1 MILNP
6 QRKEVNKIPY
16 YTGRNKLIPGTVSIP
31 KGNKISCKG
40 WPQEAIMRVLMNNM
54 EWETTRDPGG
64 FTPEKPVIGREN
76 FEKTIEALK
85 GLECDETLLIQS
97 GKPIGIFKTH
107 RMAPRVLTS
116 TAMLVPMWATGESFK
131 KLETKGLT
139 MYNPM
144 ADGNWT
150 KTGSQDMVFE
160 TLEVFDAVAR
170 KHFNGTLRGKL
181 VLSAGLGAA
190 GGALSLAVTMCGGVA
205 LVVDVDRDKIQ
216 RAVKAKYC
224 DTLSDSPHE
233 AFEKVMDARYKG
245 RAMSLGLVGN
255 AAQIYPALLE
265 HGILPDVVT
274 DLTSSHDL
282 LDGYIPAGMK
292 PEQAIALRRTEP
304 KKYIAS
310 AKKSI
315 ATQVNAM
322 LEMQKKGAIAFEY
335 GNNLRRRAYDAGV
348 ENAFDIPG
356 YAPLFIRNLICQG
369 KGPFRWTATS
379 GNVEDIYKMEEK
391 LLELFPENKNLKRW
405 INVTREQANDRE
417 LPTRECWLGYDER
430 IRLGLAINDMVKE
443 GLLLAPIVIGRDYY
457 NKGSAASPYGETE
470 AMKDGSDTIADW
482 PILNAILNTASGA
495 EWVSVSHG
503 NGVGIGYSI
512 HACMAVVA
520 DGTDEAKRKIEMV
533 LKNDSGVG
541 IIRHAD
547 AGYERAI
554 QTVKENNIK
563 MIM

>member
-1 MILNP
+1 
-6 QRKEVNKIPY
+6 
-16 YTGRNKLIPGTVSIP
+16 
-31 KGNKISCKG
+31 
-40 WPQEAIMRVLMNNM
+40 
-54 EWETTRDPGG
+54 
-64 FTPEKPVIGREN
+64 
-76 FEKTIEALK
+76 
-85 GLECDETLLIQS
+85 
-97 GKPIGIFKTH
+97 
-107 RMAPRVLTS
+107 
-116 TAMLVPMWATGESFK
+116 
-131 KLETKGLT
+131 
-139 MYNPM
+139 
-144 ADGNWT
+144 
-150 KTGSQDMVFE
+150 
-160 TLEVFDAVAR
+160 
-170 KHFNGTLRGKL
+170 
-181 VLSAGLGAA
+181 
-190 GGALSLAVTMCGGVA
+190 
-205 LVVDVDRDKIQ
+205 
-216 RAVKAKYC
+216 
-224 DTLSDSPHE
+224 
-233 AFEKVMDARYKG
+233 
-245 RAMSLGLVGN
+245 
-255 AAQIYPALLE
+255 
-265 HGILPDVVT
+265 
-274 DLTSSHDL
+274 
-282 LDGYIPAGMK
+282 
-292 PEQAIALRRTEP
+292 
-304 KKYIAS
+304 
-310 AKKSI
+310 
-315 ATQVNAM
+315 
-322 LEMQKKGAIAFEY
+322 
-335 GNNLRRRAYDAGV
+335 
-348 ENAFDIPG
+348 
-356 YAPLFIRNLICQG
+356 
-369 KGPFRWTATS
+369 
-379 GNVEDIYKMEEK
+379 